1 MNNPHISQ
9 TELLK
14 LASNTVNSISIH
26 SLGQWVK
33 SQTDDE
39 FLVIPK
45 IFIIDAI
52 EYIQKD
58 RYSDEFLVHGIKKKW
73 SIEAMKAWL

>member
-1 MNNPHISQ
+1 MNNKHISQ
-9 TELLK
+9 LELQK
-14 LASNTVNSISIH
+14 LASNTIQSISLH

-33 SQTDDE
+33 SQTNDE

-58 RYSDEFLVHGIKKKW
+58 RYSDEFLGHGIKKKCN
-73 SIEAMKAWL
+73 IEAMKAWL